1 MAASIGGYT
10 IHHWSGIPTAQTE
23 GRAGTKDTSAL
34 SIKCQCLRFILIDE
48 ISMVSA
54 ELLSVL
60 ERVVQIGVK
69 NRTLWKK
76 RADGSK
82 RAFGGINVL
91 LFGDWWQLKPV
102 AGTPLFQ
109 SPFGPAGNVQKSVG
123 MFWGEGRDA
132 IHHTWELKDM
142 VRCKDR
148 WYNLFLMGCRDGN
161 LSCGL
166 YNFVHGFPTLTPG
179 SFIYGG
185 EPATSCLSD
194 KCCKHL
200 EEDPLLGW
208 YRRDWKT
215 KFLQGYSG
223 VELMRLAGDD
233 GDCEQCKRARV
244 ARTRVLPLGTT
255 HRSEF
260 SEEPFASA
268 PAIYNFNVPRYYTIL
283 LRAREFAKQAKQQL
297 TWCLARDV
305 PLFTEDRE
313 LPADELN
320 KKRMK
325 WLERHDQDTAHLS
338 SVLPLVKGLPI
349 RLTESIDRGR
359 KLYRGRRGFI
369 YAWVPHAEEKP
380 MEIDGEV
387 LMREL
392 PRTIYV
398 RFPNAAWS
406 RISDDFPEDVYP
418 VTPVSRTWKVNKY
431 TGISARRSG
440 YFMVPD
446 FGSTAHMIQGQTLE
460 AAFADAQEVQTTP
473 SSESH
478 IVSYI
483 GLSRVKEM
491 QNIWMLQPFS
501 PFLFRQGAPKGPAIL
516 MQRLRGEITA

>member
-1 MAASIGGYT
+1 M
-10 IHHWSGIPTAQTE
+10 
-23 GRAGTKDTSAL
+23 L
-34 SIKCQCLRFILIDE
+34 F
-48 ISMVSA
+48 
-54 ELLSVL
+54 
-60 ERVVQIGVK
+60 
-69 NRTLWKK
+69 
-76 RADGSK
+76 
-82 RAFGGINVL
+82 
-91 LFGDWWQLKPV
+91 FGDWWQLKPV
-102 AGTPLFQ
+102 GGTPLFL

-132 IHHTWELKDM
+132 IHHTWELKEM

-161 LSCGL
+161 LSRAV
-166 YNFVHGFPTLTPG
+166 YNFIHGFPTLTPG
-179 SFIYGG
+179 SFVHGG
-185 EPATSCLSD
+185 EPATSSLSD

-208 YRRDWKT
+208 YRRDWRT
-215 KFLQGYSG
+215 KLLQGYSG

-244 ARTRVLPLGTT
+244 ARTRVLPLGTS
-255 HRSEF
+255 HRREF

-305 PLFTEDRE
+305 PLFTENRE
-313 LPADELN
+313 LPADQLN
-320 KKRMK
+320 QKRMK

-349 RLTESIDRGR
+349 RLTESIDRSK

-369 YAWVPHAEEKP
+369 YAWVPHEEEKP

-387 LMREL
+387 LMRQL
-392 PRTIYV
+392 PRAIYV
-398 RFPNAAWS
+398 RFPKAAWG

-446 FGSTAHMIQGQTLE
+446 FGSTAHMIQGQTLD
-460 AAFADAQEVQTTP
+460 AGFADAQEVQTTP
-473 SSESH
+473 SGESH
-478 IVSYI
+478 IASYI
-483 GLSRVKEM
+483 AFSRVKEM
-491 QNIWMLQPFS
+491 EKIWMLQPFS

-516 MQRLRGEITA
+516 MQKLRGEISAEQAANAAAEHLHEEFECKKCSGKYDITKQQFMCVHCYWSGKSEFMH